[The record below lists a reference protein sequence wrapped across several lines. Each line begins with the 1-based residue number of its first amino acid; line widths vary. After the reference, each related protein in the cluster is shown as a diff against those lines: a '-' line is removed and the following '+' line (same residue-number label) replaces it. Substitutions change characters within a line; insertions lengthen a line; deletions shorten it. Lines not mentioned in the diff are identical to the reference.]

1 MKQYTART
9 LDDLLVQA
17 AKEKD
22 VEKTDLVYYIT
33 EEKTG
38 FLGLGASV
46 TAEVFAP
53 QDVVAF
59 IEQYFN
65 SFFEGLGLE
74 VEQNI
79 SIKGNQVTVDL
90 NAENNAILIGRNGSS
105 LNGLSNLLRNAV
117 SSKFKR
123 KFFVNLDINNYKQN
137 RYDKLKHMAVRVAKN
152 VQSSK
157 VDAALDP
164 MPNDE
169 RRIIHKELSTMEN
182 IKTQS
187 EGRGRNRYLKIIYD
201 ENKN

>member
-65 SFFEGLGLE
+65 SFFVGLGLE